1 MRWLVL
7 VFGLELPALL
17 AWLDCRNR
25 EQDHFE
31 GGAPDRAAWLRW
43 LVVAMLT
50 VPLFGLGYGIVL
62 GYFWAVVRRNT
73 PGRT

>member
-17 AWLDCRNR
+17 GWLDCRNR
-25 EQDHFE
+25 GEDHFK
-31 GGAPDRAAWLRW
+31 GGAADRAAWQKW

-50 VPLFGLGYGIVL
+50 VWLFGLGYGIVL
-62 GYFWAVVRRNT
+62 GYYSAVVKSNV
-73 PGRT
+73 PGR